1 LKVINIVENQSTQ
14 VFNEK
19 EMNFLNKGLKFSL
32 PHVGSE
38 VEQLVAGI
46 EASIIRL
53 NEPTK
58 NHVREACPQVI
69 SKNLRKTSHSQSEN
83 HNKVIKSLRRK
94 DCFYLKADKGNKVLI
109 LDKEDYYERVNHLI
123 SNGPYQVINKNPL
136 PGMIRDINDVLK
148 TCSHLVTP
156 GIRYKLYVSNPTV
169 PKLYYLPKIHKP
181 GKSERPIV
189 SAINA
194 PISKISK
201 WLTNEFN
208 NLPIK
213 QSSFSV
219 QNSLDFINRIKDI
232 KLKDSEILVSFDH
245 I

>member
-1 LKVINIVENQSTQ
+1 LKVINIVENQ

-94 DCFYLKADKGNKVLI
+94 DCFYLKADKGNKVVI
-109 LDKEDYYERVNHLI
+109 LDKEDYL
-123 SNGPYQVINKNPL
+123 L
-136 PGMIRDINDVLK
+136 
-148 TCSHLVTP
+148 
-156 GIRYKLYVSNPTV
+156 
-169 PKLYYLPKIHKP
+169 
-181 GKSERPIV
+181 
-189 SAINA
+189 
-194 PISKISK
+194 
-201 WLTNEFN
+201 
-208 NLPIK
+208 
-213 QSSFSV
+213 
-219 QNSLDFINRIKDI
+219 
-232 KLKDSEILVSFDH
+232 
-245 I
+245 